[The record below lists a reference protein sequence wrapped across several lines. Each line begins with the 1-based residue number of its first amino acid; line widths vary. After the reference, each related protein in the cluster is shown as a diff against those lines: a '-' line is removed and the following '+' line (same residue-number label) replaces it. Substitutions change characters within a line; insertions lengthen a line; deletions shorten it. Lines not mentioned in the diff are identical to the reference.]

1 MLVKRFLNF
10 TKRPKRYRMVRDV
23 QTIDNEVVRFRLQV
37 KRLGR
42 WSDYVFKT
50 EHPVCWVKTKEE
62 GIQIIKLI
70 KGNYNGNNN

>member
-50 EHPVCWVKTKEE
+50 
-62 GIQIIKLI
+62 
-70 KGNYNGNNN
+70 